1 MASRLTL
8 LRRHALAHVRT
19 ARRLDRLYPS
29 DSALLVALDSEGI
42 LAGAIMAAGRLTCEE
57 LDNLLGPV
65 TGGKFS
71 PASVQ
76 DAATIRMQAYV

>member
-42 LAGAIMAAGRLTCEE
+42 LAGAIMAAGKIDRDT
-57 LDNLLGPV
+57 LDRLLGPV
-65 TGGKFS
+65 TDEETPG
-71 PASVQ
+71 
-76 DAATIRMQAYV
+76 ATEGDVMTVRMQAYV